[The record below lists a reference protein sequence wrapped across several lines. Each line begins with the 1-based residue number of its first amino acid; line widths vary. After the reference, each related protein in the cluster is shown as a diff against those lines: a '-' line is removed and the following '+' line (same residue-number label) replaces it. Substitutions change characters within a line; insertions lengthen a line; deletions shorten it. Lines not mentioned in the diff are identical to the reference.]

1 MSLLAILFTVF
12 FATISS
18 LIFYAGLNYSVVY
31 FQSHH
36 QLIFFL
42 PFVGLLIVFLNQNQY
57 RIKFKFMI
65 VITTLLSHL
74 FGASMGREHTVI
86 LIGKN
91 VGQKISNSMSSLTLK
106 KWLPSFGAA
115 SAFSAILGQ
124 PLSSLAFISEDGL
137 LPGKNISFLLLLII
151 SAFCSSFFGSLF
163 IQDRLHFDGFIY
175 NLDFSFSSIAVQ
187 FLLALLFYLLV
198 KGTEFFQKKSLFP
211 YAKMFVLAVLYMALV
226 YSFGLYDYGNLS
238 IDLLRQT
245 FQNPEWIKSQSAFGG
260 LIKYGLSGLCLAA
273 GFAGGEFTIS
283 LVIGTLLGL
292 NLYPLIQNW
301 AMITAYE
308 FYALSMIYYMAFK
321 MRKPLTGL
329 LLCFEFFNFS
339 FAVGSLP
346 IFIFG
351 FLFRGAN
358 KKDH

>member
-1 MSLLAILFTVF
+1 M
-12 FATISS
+12 ISS
-18 LIFYAGLNYSVVY
+18 LVFYAGLNYCIAY

-36 QLIFFL
+36 QLILFL
-42 PFVGLLIVFLNQNQY
+42 PLIGLLIVFLNQNQY
-57 RIKFKFMI
+57 RIKSKFMI

-74 FGASMGREHTVI
+74 FGASMGREHTII
-86 LIGKN
+86 LLGKN
-91 VGQKISNSMSSLTLK
+91 IGQKISNSMSSLTIK
-106 KWLPSFGAA
+106 QWLPSFGAA
-115 SAFSAILGQ
+115 SAFSATLGQ
-124 PLSSLAFISEDGL
+124 PLSSLAFIAEEGF
-137 LPGKNISFLLLLII
+137 LPGKNISYLLLLII
-151 SAFCSSFFGSLF
+151 SAFCSSFFGSMF
-163 IQDRLHFDGFIY
+163 VQDRLHFDGFIY
-175 NLDFSFSSIAVQ
+175 NLDFSFSSIVIQ

-211 YAKMFVLAVLYMALV
+211 YLKMFLLASLYLALV
-226 YSFGLYDYGNLS
+226 DSFELYEYGNLS
-238 IDLLRQT
+238 IDLLKQT
-245 FQNPEWIKSQSAFGG
+245 FQNPEWIKNQSALGG

-301 AMITAYE
+301 TSITSYE
-308 FYALSMIYYMAFK
+308 FFALSMIYYMAFK

-346 IFIFG
+346 IFILG

-358 KKDH
+358 KKDQ